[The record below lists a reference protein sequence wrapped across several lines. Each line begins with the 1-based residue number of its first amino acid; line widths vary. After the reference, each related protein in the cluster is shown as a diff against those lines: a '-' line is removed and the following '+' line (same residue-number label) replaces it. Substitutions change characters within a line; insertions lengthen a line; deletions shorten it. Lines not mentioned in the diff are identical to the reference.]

1 MSSFDPI
8 RRVEHTATPFA
19 PFPATVT
26 DTAPGAVNVFPAFDA
41 AAPSAAP
48 VVGATG
54 ADAPDAETQAT
65 QAAYGAGFAAGR
77 AAALREG
84 VVGATTLAD
93 AVEELARFRAG
104 LLERYQRELLEL
116 ALGVARKVVQ
126 RELAENP
133 EHWLGMLREAVHM
146 ALDRESIR
154 IRVGAI
160 LHRFLLEHLPELR
173 ARLDDVKQLEL
184 VEDTALGETGC
195 VVESRYGDLDLG
207 IDSQIGAIRATLMGA
222 E

>member
-1 MSSFDPI
+1 M
-8 RRVEHTATPFA
+8 R
-19 PFPATVT
+19 
-26 DTAPGAVNVFPAFDA
+26 
-41 AAPSAAP
+41 
-48 VVGATG
+48 
-54 ADAPDAETQAT
+54 
-65 QAAYGAGFAAGR
+65 QAAYAAGLADGR
-77 AAALREG
+77 AARDGELAAGAEAL
-84 VVGATTLAD
+84 AA
-93 AVEELARFRAG
+93 AVEEVTHFRRG
-104 LLERYQRELLEL
+104 LLARYQRELLEL